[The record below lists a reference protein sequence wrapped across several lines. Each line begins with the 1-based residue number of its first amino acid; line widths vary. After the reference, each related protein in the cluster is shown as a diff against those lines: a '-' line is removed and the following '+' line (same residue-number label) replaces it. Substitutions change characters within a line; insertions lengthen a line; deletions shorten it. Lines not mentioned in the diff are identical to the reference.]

1 MMPCDDVHGTLW
13 TIVDTELERG
23 IFRGLKDV
31 LMRKLCEDTS
41 EHSKTNEKIFEY
53 IKRLNVRSD
62 ACLRV
67 LDEEHCLKVLDVSRS
82 KCKNDEEVLV
92 TQITSKLRSSILR
105 LGEIKVYTTPRTML
119 QCISDACRLI
129 TEVTSG
135 NITSDTLIPVLAF
148 AIVRARLENVYL
160 KSVFV
165 DLFMPESIRLGEAGF
180 TFVTFQSALNHI
192 RAIGEK
198 ISENQFE

>member
-1 MMPCDDVHGTLW
+1 M
-13 TIVDTELERG
+13 
-23 IFRGLKDV
+23 

-105 LGEIKVYTTPRTML
+105 LGEIKVATPRTVAML
-119 QCISDACRLI
+119 RRLSSD
-129 TEVTSG
+129 
-135 NITSDTLIPVLAF
+135 
-148 AIVRARLENVYL
+148 Y
-160 KSVFV
+160 
-165 DLFMPESIRLGEAGF
+165 
-180 TFVTFQSALNHI
+180 
-192 RAIGEK
+192 
-198 ISENQFE
+198 

>member
-1 MMPCDDVHGTLW
+1 M
-13 TIVDTELERG
+13 
-23 IFRGLKDV
+23 
-31 LMRKLCEDTS
+31 
-41 EHSKTNEKIFEY
+41 
-53 IKRLNVRSD
+53 
-62 ACLRV
+62 
-67 LDEEHCLKVLDVSRS
+67 SRS

-92 TQITSKLRSSILR
+92 TQITSKLRSSISR
-105 LGEIKVYTTPRTML
+105 LGEINIYTTPRTML
-119 QCISDACRLI
+119 QCISNACRLI

-148 AIVRARLENVYL
+148 VIVRTRLENIYL

-192 RAIGEK
+192 CTIGEK
-198 ISENQFE
+198 ISENQFESA